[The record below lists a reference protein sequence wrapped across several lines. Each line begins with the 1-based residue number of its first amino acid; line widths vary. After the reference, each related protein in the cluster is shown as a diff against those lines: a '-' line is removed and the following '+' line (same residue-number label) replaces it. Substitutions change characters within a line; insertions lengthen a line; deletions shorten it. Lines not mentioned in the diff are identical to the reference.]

1 MKVLEIEG
9 KTIDEAIEKACREF
23 DVPRE
28 KLNIEILSEGSSG
41 FLGLVGSKKARIKAS
56 LLSLDMSF
64 EMPGEKKEKAA
75 DAPAPKPAET
85 PEHREAR
92 PPREIRPPR
101 EHREPREPRP
111 PREHRVHGEH
121 REARP
126 PREPREAQPTRE
138 PRPEPVPSS
147 PETLAAA
154 KSALLEILSL
164 MGIQAEVE
172 VEDTPDA
179 ISLTLK
185 GADEGLLIGK
195 RGQTLDALQYVV
207 NKILSKQGREKKQ
220 VVVDTEDYRKKR
232 EEALVALAEKV
243 SQKVRKTRKPVTLGN
258 MTARERRIIHLALQN
273 DDSVVTKSRGEGPN
287 RKIIVRPGRSSRP
300 YNPRPR
306 CPRQTPSRRSPRR
319 PARAA
324 SGSSGPAGPAPSGSR
339 APSSGP
345 AILQMPSD
353 PIASPT
359 GTSSVPPRDE
369 SSTRSSRH
377 SCGPPIPSPAKT
389 PSKSTV
395 TAALSSSRKSSWPFC
410 APGPGPR
417 SRGSSRAGPSST
429 AGSISHRQRPFRR

>member
-23 DVPRE
+23 NVPRE

-64 EMPGEKKEKAA
+64 ETPREKTEKEAE
-75 DAPAPKPAET
+75 APTPKP
-85 PEHREAR
+85 PEVPEQREAR

-101 EHREPREPRP
+101 EHREQREPRPPREHREHREQREARPPRDPRPHREHREPREPRP
-111 PREHRVHGEH
+111 PREHREHGEQ

-126 PREPREAQPTRE
+126 PREHREAQPPRE

-154 KSALLEILSL
+154 KDTLLEILAL
-164 MGIQAEVE
+164 MGIQAEVA

-258 MTARERRIIHLALQN
+258 MTARERRIIHLTLQN

-306 CPRQTPSRRSPRR
+306 
-319 PARAA
+319 
-324 SGSSGPAGPAPSGSR
+324 
-339 APSSGP
+339 
-345 AILQMPSD
+345 
-353 PIASPT
+353 
-359 GTSSVPPRDE
+359 
-369 SSTRSSRH
+369 
-377 SCGPPIPSPAKT
+377 
-389 PSKSTV
+389 
-395 TAALSSSRKSSWPFC
+395 
-410 APGPGPR
+410 
-417 SRGSSRAGPSST
+417 
-429 AGSISHRQRPFRR
+429 

>member
-64 EMPGEKKEKAA
+64 EMPGEKKEKAP
-75 DAPAPKPAET
+75 DAPAPKPPET

-111 PREHRVHGEH
+111 PREHRDHREQRESRPPREIRPPREHRESREPRPLREHRDHGEH

-126 PREPREAQPTRE
+126 PRETQPPRE

-258 MTARERRIIHLALQN
+258 MTARERRIIHLTLQN

-306 CPRQTPSRRSPRR
+306 
-319 PARAA
+319 
-324 SGSSGPAGPAPSGSR
+324 
-339 APSSGP
+339 
-345 AILQMPSD
+345 
-353 PIASPT
+353 
-359 GTSSVPPRDE
+359 
-369 SSTRSSRH
+369 
-377 SCGPPIPSPAKT
+377 
-389 PSKSTV
+389 
-395 TAALSSSRKSSWPFC
+395 
-410 APGPGPR
+410 
-417 SRGSSRAGPSST
+417 
-429 AGSISHRQRPFRR
+429 

>member
-64 EMPGEKKEKAA
+64 EMPGEKKGALTGG
-75 DAPAPKPAET
+75 APAARPQEAAERREER
-85 PEHREAR
+85 PPREHRPPREVREPHEPQPPREPRAQAEQREAR
-92 PPREIRPPR
+92 PPREPRPPR
-101 EHREPREPRP
+101 EHREPREARP
-111 PREHRVHGEH
+111 PREHREQ

-126 PREPREAQPTRE
+126 PREPREAQAPRE

-154 KSALLEILSL
+154 REALLGILAR
-164 MGIQAEVE
+164 MGIEAEVT

-258 MTARERRIIHLALQN
+258 MTARERRIIHLTLQN

-300 YNPRPR
+300 YSPRPR
-306 CPRQTPSRRSPRR
+306 
-319 PARAA
+319 
-324 SGSSGPAGPAPSGSR
+324 
-339 APSSGP
+339 
-345 AILQMPSD
+345 
-353 PIASPT
+353 
-359 GTSSVPPRDE
+359 
-369 SSTRSSRH
+369 
-377 SCGPPIPSPAKT
+377 
-389 PSKSTV
+389 
-395 TAALSSSRKSSWPFC
+395 
-410 APGPGPR
+410 
-417 SRGSSRAGPSST
+417 
-429 AGSISHRQRPFRR
+429 

>member
-41 FLGLVGSKKARIKAS
+41 FLGLVGSKKARIKAG

-64 EMPGEKKEKAA
+64 EIPGEKKERAA
-75 DAPAPKPAET
+75 DMPAARPVEMPG
-85 PEHREAR
+85 HREAR
-92 PPREIRPPR
+92 PQRD
-101 EHREPREPRP
+101 HREPREPRP
-111 PREHRVHGEH
+111 PREHREQGEQ

-126 PREPREAQPTRE
+126 PREPREALPARE
-138 PRPEPVPSS
+138 PQPEPVPSS

-154 KSALLEILSL
+154 RGTLLEILAR
-164 MGIQAEVE
+164 MGIEAEVE

-258 MTARERRIIHLALQN
+258 MTARERRIIHLTLQN
-273 DDSVVTKSRGEGPN
+273 DDSVVTKSRGEGTN
-287 RKIIVRPGRSSRP
+287 RKIIVRPGRSGRP
-300 YNPRPR
+300 YHPRPR
-306 CPRQTPSRRSPRR
+306 
-319 PARAA
+319 
-324 SGSSGPAGPAPSGSR
+324 
-339 APSSGP
+339 
-345 AILQMPSD
+345 
-353 PIASPT
+353 
-359 GTSSVPPRDE
+359 
-369 SSTRSSRH
+369 
-377 SCGPPIPSPAKT
+377 
-389 PSKSTV
+389 
-395 TAALSSSRKSSWPFC
+395 
-410 APGPGPR
+410 
-417 SRGSSRAGPSST
+417 
-429 AGSISHRQRPFRR
+429 

>member
-28 KLNIEILSEGSSG
+28 KLNIEILTEGSSG
-41 FLGLVGSKKARIKAS
+41 FLGLVGSKKAKIKAS

-64 EMPGEKKEKAA
+64 EMPREKKEKEAE
-75 DAPAPKPAET
+75 APVPKP
-85 PEHREAR
+85 PEVPEQREAR
-92 PPREIRPPR
+92 PPREHRPQRDHREPREPRPPR
-101 EHREPREPRP
+101 EQREHREQREARPPREHRPQRDHREPREPRP
-111 PREHRVHGEH
+111 PREHGEQ

-126 PREPREAQPTRE
+126 PREHREAQPPRE

-154 KSALLEILSL
+154 KDALLEILAR
-164 MGIQAEVE
+164 MGIQAEVT

-220 VVVDTEDYRKKR
+220 VIVDTEDYRKKR

-258 MTARERRIIHLALQN
+258 MTARERRIIHLTLQN

-306 CPRQTPSRRSPRR
+306 
-319 PARAA
+319 
-324 SGSSGPAGPAPSGSR
+324 
-339 APSSGP
+339 
-345 AILQMPSD
+345 
-353 PIASPT
+353 
-359 GTSSVPPRDE
+359 
-369 SSTRSSRH
+369 
-377 SCGPPIPSPAKT
+377 
-389 PSKSTV
+389 
-395 TAALSSSRKSSWPFC
+395 
-410 APGPGPR
+410 
-417 SRGSSRAGPSST
+417 
-429 AGSISHRQRPFRR
+429 

>member
-41 FLGLVGSKKARIKAS
+41 FLGLVGSKKARIKAG

-64 EMPGEKKEKAA
+64 EIPGEKKERAA
-75 DAPAPKPAET
+75 DMPAARPVEMPG
-85 PEHREAR
+85 HREAR
-92 PPREIRPPR
+92 PQRD
-101 EHREPREPRP
+101 HREPREPRP
-111 PREHRVHGEH
+111 PREHREQGEQ

-126 PREPREAQPTRE
+126 PREPREALPARE
-138 PRPEPVPSS
+138 PQPEPVPSS

-154 KSALLEILSL
+154 RGTLLEILAR
-164 MGIQAEVE
+164 MGIEAEVE

-258 MTARERRIIHLALQN
+258 LTARERRIIHLTLQN
-273 DDSVVTKSRGEGPN
+273 DDSVVTKSRGEGTN
-287 RKIIVRPGRSSRP
+287 RKIIVRPGRSGRP
-300 YNPRPR
+300 YHPRPR
-306 CPRQTPSRRSPRR
+306 
-319 PARAA
+319 
-324 SGSSGPAGPAPSGSR
+324 
-339 APSSGP
+339 
-345 AILQMPSD
+345 
-353 PIASPT
+353 
-359 GTSSVPPRDE
+359 
-369 SSTRSSRH
+369 
-377 SCGPPIPSPAKT
+377 
-389 PSKSTV
+389 
-395 TAALSSSRKSSWPFC
+395 
-410 APGPGPR
+410 
-417 SRGSSRAGPSST
+417 
-429 AGSISHRQRPFRR
+429 

>member
-56 LLSLDMSF
+56 LLNLDMSF
-64 EMPGEKKEKAA
+64 EIPGEKKEKAA
-75 DAPAPKPAET
+75 DAPAPKPLET

-92 PPREIRPPR
+92 PPREHRAQR

-111 PREHRVHGEH
+111 PREHRDNREQ

-126 PREPREAQPTRE
+126 PREARPHREHREPREPRPPRELKEHGEQRETRPPRESQAPRE
-138 PRPEPVPSS
+138 PRPEPVASS

-154 KSALLEILSL
+154 KEALLDILSR
-164 MGIQAEVE
+164 MGIQAEVA

-258 MTARERRIIHLALQN
+258 MTARERRIIHLTLQN

-287 RKIIVRPGRSSRP
+287 RKIIVRPGRGSRP

-306 CPRQTPSRRSPRR
+306 
-319 PARAA
+319 
-324 SGSSGPAGPAPSGSR
+324 
-339 APSSGP
+339 
-345 AILQMPSD
+345 
-353 PIASPT
+353 
-359 GTSSVPPRDE
+359 
-369 SSTRSSRH
+369 
-377 SCGPPIPSPAKT
+377 
-389 PSKSTV
+389 
-395 TAALSSSRKSSWPFC
+395 
-410 APGPGPR
+410 
-417 SRGSSRAGPSST
+417 
-429 AGSISHRQRPFRR
+429 

>member
-258 MTARERRIIHLALQN
+258 MTARERRIIHLTLQN

-306 CPRQTPSRRSPRR
+306 
-319 PARAA
+319 
-324 SGSSGPAGPAPSGSR
+324 
-339 APSSGP
+339 
-345 AILQMPSD
+345 
-353 PIASPT
+353 
-359 GTSSVPPRDE
+359 
-369 SSTRSSRH
+369 
-377 SCGPPIPSPAKT
+377 
-389 PSKSTV
+389 
-395 TAALSSSRKSSWPFC
+395 
-410 APGPGPR
+410 
-417 SRGSSRAGPSST
+417 
-429 AGSISHRQRPFRR
+429 